1 MIYYVLKEN
10 DILLTSLIGLIFAFL
25 ITIILLAK
33 YGKYLPGDLGR
44 DFAHEGKLSAGKPR
58 GAGFIFIIAFL
69 ISSIIFLKLNREII
83 IYLIYITAAM
93 ITGFLDDCSKK
104 PWGEFRKGFLDF
116 IIAFMVSVSYLSFNS
131 STIRIELFNL
141 NININPILFVA
152 LAIILIWTSI
162 NVTNCTDGVDGLSG
176 ILSIITLITIVIIY
190 SIKELNPE
198 FTSMILIFAM
208 CILGYLWFNVTPSI
222 MIMGDAGSRALGVL
236 ISIAILKTGSP
247 FLYIPVALIII
258 LDGGLGLIKI
268 FMLRFLKIRVLKN
281 VRTPLHDHIR
291 MAWGWSSTQVVY
303 RLAIIQCIISVV
315 VIYLM
320 IRSYK

>member
-25 ITIILLAK
+25 ITIILLVK
-33 YGKYLPGDLGR
+33 YGSYLPSDLGR

-58 GAGFIFIIAFL
+58 GAGFIFVIAFL
-69 ISSIIFLKLNREII
+69 ISTILFIKLSREII

-93 ITGFLDDCSKK
+93 ITGFLDDYSKK

-116 IIAFMVSVSYLSFNS
+116 IIAFMVSVTYLSFNS

-190 SIKELNPE
+190 SIKGLNPE
-198 FTSMILIFAM
+198 FISMILIFAM

-247 FLYIPVALIII
+247 LLYIPVALLII

>member
-25 ITIILLAK
+25 ITIILLVK
-33 YGKYLPGDLGR
+33 YGSYLPSDLGR
-44 DFAHEGKLSAGKPR
+44 DFAHEGKLSEGKPR
-58 GAGFIFIIAFL
+58 GAGFIFVIAFL
-69 ISSIIFLKLNREII
+69 ISTILFIKLSREII

-116 IIAFMVSVSYLSFNS
+116 IIAFMVSVTYLSFNS

-190 SIKELNPE
+190 SIKGLNPE
-198 FTSMILIFAM
+198 FISMILIFAM

-247 FLYIPVALIII
+247 LLYIPVALLII

>member
-25 ITIILLAK
+25 ITIILLVK
-33 YGKYLPGDLGR
+33 YGSYLPGDLGR

-69 ISSIIFLKLNREII
+69 ISSILFIKLSREII

-116 IIAFMVSVSYLSFNS
+116 IIAFMVSVTYLSFNS
-131 STIRIELFNL
+131 STIRIELINL
-141 NININPILFVA
+141 KININPVLFVV

-190 SIKELNPE
+190 SIKGLNPE
-198 FTSMILIFAM
+198 FISVILIFSM

-258 LDGGLGLIKI
+258 LDGGLGLVKI

-291 MAWGWSSTQVVY
+291 MAWGWSSAQVVY

>member
-25 ITIILLAK
+25 ITIILLVK
-33 YGKYLPGDLGR
+33 YGSYLPGDLGR

-69 ISSIIFLKLNREII
+69 IASILFIKLSREII

-116 IIAFMVSVSYLSFNS
+116 IIAFMVSVTYLSFNS
-131 STIRIELFNL
+131 STIRIELINL
-141 NININPILFVA
+141 NININPVLFVV

-190 SIKELNPE
+190 SIKGLNPE
-198 FTSMILIFAM
+198 FISVILIFSM

>member
-25 ITIILLAK
+25 ITIILLVK
-33 YGKYLPGDLGR
+33 YGSYLPGDLGR

-69 ISSIIFLKLNREII
+69 ISSILFIKLSREII

-116 IIAFMVSVSYLSFNS
+116 IIAFMVSVTYLSFNS
-131 STIRIELFNL
+131 STIRIELINL
-141 NININPILFVA
+141 NININPVLFVV

-190 SIKELNPE
+190 SIKGLNPE
-198 FTSMILIFAM
+198 FISVILIFSM